1 MTHEQLI
8 KLIEQSAPDFTQ
20 YNEFF
25 CTLHDFKRFAALVA
39 AAERE
44 ACAATV
50 KDYLRVARFDERH
63 VGLGDIRLTI
73 GDQETLEASIRA
85 RGKA

>member
-8 KLIEQSAPDFTQ
+8 KFAKQSAPDFTQ
-20 YNEFF
+20 YSEFF

-39 AAERE
+39 AHERE
-44 ACAATV
+44 ACA
-50 KDYLRVARFDERH
+50 RVCMARYMGHNNSADM
-63 VGLGDIRLTI
+63 
-73 GDQETLEASIRA
+73 EALCCAAAIRA

>member
-8 KLIEQSAPDFTQ
+8 EFAKQSAPDFTQ

-39 AAERE
+39 AAERDACTELLLEIKRKCQDADRLWQIEEFVDE
-44 ACAATV
+44 A
-50 KDYLRVARFDERH
+50 
-63 VGLGDIRLTI
+63 
-73 GDQETLEASIRA
+73 IRA

>member
-1 MTHEQLI
+1 MTRE
-8 KLIEQSAPDFTQ
+8 LIEFAKQSAPDFTQ

-44 ACAATV
+44 ACA
-50 KDYLRVARFDERH
+50 LVAEDVALITDTEDFAIDRCYE
-63 VGLGDIRLTI
+63 I
-73 GDQETLEASIRA
+73 AAAIRA
-85 RGKA
+85 RGEQ

>member
-1 MTHEQLI
+1 MDRDDVIRMVREVGF
-8 KLIEQSAPDFTQ
+8 KP
-20 YNEFF
+20 EFF
-25 CTLHDFKRFAALVA
+25 SPEGIDKFGHFAALVA
-39 AAERE
+39 AKERE

-85 RGKA
+85 RRDE